1 MNEKPGNPYLLGFVL
16 GTAYGIVLSVIW
28 VSFVMKCF

>member
-16 GTAYGIVLSVIW
+16 GSINGIALTLAAMAIW
-28 VSFVMKCF
+28 RWI